1 MIHLS
6 KKKNLS
12 PPQRDHVMR
21 DLCQYRRIAFP
32 LASVRNVPRESA
44 TGIQASE
51 PVSHGSPHLHG
62 VAI

>member
-1 MIHLS
+1 MIHPS
-6 KKKNLS
+6 KKKHLS
-12 PPQRDHVMR
+12 PPQRDHVAG
-21 DLCQYRRIAFP
+21 DLRQYRRIFP
-32 LASVRNVPRESA
+32 LASVYNVPRESA